1 MPEIPNIVKA
11 TFTVRGSSDGFAVHF
26 NPQSLEYVITNT
38 LKNTGSG
45 SASKQYVSKSTGKLT
60 MDLVFDT
67 TDTGEDVR
75 LHTVRVAQLMEPDED
90 DKTPPVVE
98 FEWGLYTFS
107 GMVENYKETLDFFS
121 IDGVPLR
128 AAVKLTMAS
137 QDQVFEG
144 GSAERRAATGGSL
157 AGRTGGGGGGGQESM
172 QTPAPGADD
181 GWGLARIAA
190 QAGNPGAAREL
201 AALNNIENMRFPETG
216 RLELKASLP
225 VAGPAAISGTISTIS
240 AGGSTDFSGLRT
252 GTARSS
258 GKLSLADFQR
268 SGGTLCLGTEN
279 PAAFA
284 VGGRARL
291 QGSASFTADVGRAGA
306 LKARLEF
313 DGDQ

>member
-1 MPEIPNIVKA
+1 MPETPNIVKA
-11 TFTVRGSSDGFAVHF
+11 TFTIRGGGESFAVHF

-75 LHTVRVAQLMEPDED
+75 LHTVRVARLMEPGED
-90 DKTPPVVE
+90 DKTPPVVR

-121 IDGVPLR
+121 MDGVPLR

-157 AGRTGGGGGGGQESM
+157 AGGTGSGGGQEGV
-172 QTPAPGADD
+172 QTPVPAVDD
-181 GWGLARIAA
+181 GWGLARIAT
-190 QAGNPGAAREL
+190 QAGNPGAARDI
-201 AALNNIENMRFPETG
+201 AAMNKIENMRFPG
-216 RLELKASLP
+216 SSRLELKASLP
-225 VAGPAAISGTISTIS
+225 KAGPATLSGGVS
-240 AGGSTDFSGLRT
+240 AGGSADFSGLRAA
-252 GTARSS
+252 TARSS
-258 GKLSLADFQR
+258 GKLSLAGFQR
-268 SGGTLCLGTEN
+268 SGATLSLGIEN
-279 PAAFA
+279 QAAFA
-284 VGGRARL
+284 VGGQARL
-291 QGSASFTADVGRAGA
+291 QGSASFTANVGRAGA

-313 DGDQ
+313 DGEQ

>member
-1 MPEIPNIVKA
+1 MPDSPSIVKA
-11 TFTVRGSSDGFAVHF
+11 TFTIRGGSDSFAVHF

-90 DKTPPVVE
+90 DKTPPVVR

-157 AGRTGGGGGGGQESM
+157 AGGTGGGGGPESM
-172 QTPAPGADD
+172 QATAPGADD

-190 QAGNPGAAREL
+190 QAGNPGAARDI
-201 AALNNIENMRFPETG
+201 AALNNIENMRFPG
-216 RLELKASLP
+216 SSRLELKASLS
-225 VAGPAAISGTISTIS
+225 VSGPAAISGGVS
-240 AGGSTDFSGLRT
+240 AGGSADFAGLRT
-252 GTARSS
+252 EMAKSS
-258 GKLSLADFQR
+258 GRLSFAGFQR
-268 SGGTLCLGTEN
+268 SGTTLCLGAEN

>member
-1 MPEIPNIVKA
+1 MPETPNIVKA
-11 TFTVRGSSDGFAVHF
+11 TFTIRGSSDSFAVHF

-60 MDLVFDT
+60 MELVFDT

-90 DKTPPVVE
+90 DRTPPVVE

-157 AGRTGGGGGGGQESM
+157 AGGTGGGGGQESM
-172 QTPAPGADD
+172 QAPAPGADD

-201 AALNNIENMRFPETG
+201 AALNNIENMRFPGAG
-216 RLELKASLP
+216 RLELKASLS
-225 VAGPAAISGTISTIS
+225 VAGPVAISGGIS
-240 AGGSTDFSGLRT
+240 AGGSADFSGLRT
-252 GTARSS
+252 GTAKSS
-258 GKLSLADFQR
+258 GKLSLAGFQR

-291 QGSASFTADVGRAGA
+291 QGSASFTADVGRTGA